1 MGFFDEPIQAQ
12 ASDAREGILHLLRE
26 HHPSRGTHSDLVDL
40 TERYLRLNPE
50 DAEVRSALAGLGAQA
65 RGS

>member
-1 MGFFDEPIQAQ
+1 
-12 ASDAREGILHLLRE
+12 LHLLRE
-26 HHPSRGTHSDLVDL
+26 HHPSRGTHSELVDL

-50 DAEVRSALAGLGAQA
+50 DAEVRSALAGLGTQA